1 MLLLLLLL
9 LARSRATMVSMSS
22 AARARASSSVGCT
35 GTSLLAS
42 SVLLKLQDTS
52 TDTQQKGSS
61 NMAQH
66 YTCA

>member
-9 LARSRATMVSMSS
+9 LALSRAAMVSMSS

-42 SVLLKLQDTS
+42 SVLLKLQHSS
-52 TDTQQKGSS
+52 THSS
-61 NMAQH
+61 SANSSMC
-66 YTCA
+66 TR